1 MKIDV
6 FTHFLP
12 IKYVETVRERA
23 PEAFRRMGKV
33 MQLSALVDVEA
44 RLRVTEPFPN
54 YRQVLTSAGVPESG
68 MPPQAVPEL
77 IRLLND
83 EMAALVA
90 KRPDQFIAFV
100 ASVSLTNVDAGL
112 KELERAVGGLGAR
125 GLQLFTNVDGVP
137 LDDPRFAPF
146 FARMA
151 EYDLPIWLHPTRR
164 DNFPDYLSE
173 DRSRYNISHI
183 FGWPYETTA
192 ALTRIVFAGYLKRFP
207 NLKIIAH
214 HAGGLLPHFAGR
226 VADTYDTDNVLMGEL
241 RQKLDELGRHPAEY
255 FHMIYGDTALAGTG
269 HAIPCALGYFGS
281 EKLLFATDIPYGRE
295 MGARRVRETTEAI
308 DALPISAE
316 EREAI
321 YWRNA
326 ARLMKLKLE

>member
-54 YRQVLTSAGVPESG
+54 YRQGLTSAGVPQSG
-68 MPPQAVPEL
+68 MPPQ
-77 IRLLND
+77 
-83 EMAALVA
+83 
-90 KRPDQFIAFV
+90 
-100 ASVSLTNVDAGL
+100 
-112 KELERAVGGLGAR
+112 
-125 GLQLFTNVDGVP
+125 GVP
-137 LDDPRFAPF
+137 VDDPRFAPF

-183 FGWPYETTA
+183 F
-192 ALTRIVFAGYLKRFP
+192 
-207 NLKIIAH
+207 
-214 HAGGLLPHFAGR
+214 
-226 VADTYDTDNVLMGEL
+226 
-241 RQKLDELGRHPAEY
+241 
-255 FHMIYGDTALAGTG
+255 
-269 HAIPCALGYFGS
+269 
-281 EKLLFATDIPYGRE
+281 
-295 MGARRVRETTEAI
+295 
-308 DALPISAE
+308 
-316 EREAI
+316 
-321 YWRNA
+321 
-326 ARLMKLKLE
+326 